1 MSHQENAPK
10 KDAYTRL
17 KHILAVLLVFTAIA
31 VIGFIY
37 TRNTVDAQLVSLQAQ
52 REEQNAELVAQHDQ
66 WLAEQRAGHT
76 GTAEDTT
83 WPAPQPDGWDIVD
96 VSDYS
101 VDAQGTQAFS
111 REELETGGL
120 MVVNRWHYIPDDYT
134 DDRFINGDEL
144 VSISSA
150 ARADSFPIQTR
161 NASVSLMRPA
171 YDALSQMLRAAKAD
185 GVEYITISEGYRSN
199 ASQTKSFLEEQSK
212 YESRYTGEVLIE
224 KAREK
229 VSVPGTS
236 DFQSGMSIRV
246 YRHKA
251 NDAEFNNIAF
261 RETEQ
266 FTWLYNHSWEHGY
279 VFRFPVAGYPTD
291 STADKAWKTGI
302 SLQMM
307 VFRYVG
313 QGPAAVM
320 HIKDF
325 CLEEFVEYM
334 AEHPHIAV
342 YNGGELKYEIY
353 RVADSGYAMNVD
365 VTDCMEVNAS
375 IDNTGGVIVTL
386 AY

>member
-120 MVVNRWHYIPDDYT
+120 MVVNRWHYIPDDDT

-150 ARADSFPIQTR
+150 ARA
-161 NASVSLMRPA
+161 
-171 YDALSQMLRAAKAD
+171 LRSRLTT
-185 GVEYITISEGYRSN
+185 GSSSTIR
-199 ASQTKSFLEEQSK
+199 
-212 YESRYTGEVLIE
+212 
-224 KAREK
+224 
-229 VSVPGTS
+229 
-236 DFQSGMSIRV
+236 
-246 YRHKA
+246 
-251 NDAEFNNIAF
+251 
-261 RETEQ
+261 
-266 FTWLYNHSWEHGY
+266 
-279 VFRFPVAGYPTD
+279 
-291 STADKAWKTGI
+291 
-302 SLQMM
+302 
-307 VFRYVG
+307 
-313 QGPAAVM
+313 
-320 HIKDF
+320 
-325 CLEEFVEYM
+325 
-334 AEHPHIAV
+334 
-342 YNGGELKYEIY
+342 
-353 RVADSGYAMNVD
+353 
-365 VTDCMEVNAS
+365 
-375 IDNTGGVIVTL
+375 
-386 AY
+386 